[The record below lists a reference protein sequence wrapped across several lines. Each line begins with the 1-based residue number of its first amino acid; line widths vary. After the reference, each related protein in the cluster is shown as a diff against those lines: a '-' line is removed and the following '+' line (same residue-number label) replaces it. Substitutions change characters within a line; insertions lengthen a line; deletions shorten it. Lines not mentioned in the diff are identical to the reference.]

1 MKDDPLRFSSF
12 LTFGLFGLFQVC
24 LVCFRCVWFV
34 SGVFLHWNPCSD
46 SASEHCSYPW
56 WAGEGHLAA
65 RVRKADAATEG
76 ADFTDFK

>member
-1 MKDDPLRFSSF
+1 MKDDPQVFKFSYLWF
-12 LTFGLFGLFQVC
+12 
-24 LVCFRCVWFV
+24 VWFV

-56 WAGEGHLAA
+56 WEGEGHLAA